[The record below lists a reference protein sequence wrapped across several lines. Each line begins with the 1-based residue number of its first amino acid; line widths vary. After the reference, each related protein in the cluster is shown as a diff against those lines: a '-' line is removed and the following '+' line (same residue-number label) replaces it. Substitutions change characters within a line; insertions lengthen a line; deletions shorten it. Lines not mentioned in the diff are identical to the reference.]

1 MLTKSE
7 INLKNLFYIKWFENV
22 DEMYVTYA
30 DIIKDMII
38 MKEDRCHRVFSNED
52 CDLIAKFNFF
62 FEIIYVN
69 INNI

>member
-22 DEMYVTYA
+22 DEMCVTYA
-30 DIIKDMII
+30 DIIKDII
-38 MKEDRCHRVFSNED
+38 TMKEDRWHRVFSNED

-62 FEIIYVN
+62 FEIIY
-69 INNI
+69 IC

>member
-30 DIIKDMII
+30 DIIKDMIT
-38 MKEDRCHRVFSNED
+38 MKEDR
-52 CDLIAKFNFF
+52 
-62 FEIIYVN
+62 
-69 INNI
+69 